1 MASIKP
7 ILASDAVHVKGKHLF
22 KNDGTQFIIKGIA
35 FPTPPETMLTEDHR
49 GYHSEAWLKIL
60 HQLRDSELEFN
71 AVRMY
76 RMYPERVDYSEFFRG
91 AAELGVYVIV
101 PLTAASGPGVLDR
114 KLAAPKCYKPKL
126 FKYGARAIREYLR
139 YPNVL
144 AGVVGNEVMNDEKA
158 WRSAPC
164 IRAYARDLKVFMD
177 SMVEEGAANR
187 TLPLIYAAQDS
198 ATIGGA
204 AVDKDTVMK
213 LTVDYLTCS
222 EEGKGVAVPDM
233 AGKEPTHGIEHFS
246 ENKFGQSP
254 IDIYGVNI
262 ESWCSSTQD
271 FYKNPDGTPGSYYS
285 LWQALRNSS
294 IPIIFSEMGCPHSQF
309 DRDDLERKTKEGT
322 RDWAQIPVVLDDMGD
337 SWSGFVA
344 YTYDGP
350 KDFIMFD
357 GGEWNGKDVLTPT
370 KDFENF
376 KHQLKKIS
384 RYETNITLDEFDD
397 GRFLPSRCDDVETD
411 LLSCCGVRL
420 FNDEKMPSYSHMIDV
435 HTGREVNNNMWLTMA
450 AFVLALGATFWIHK
464 NSRAKRIGVEGVS
477 LLNGNSIENVEYKSI
492 SS

>member
-1 MASIKP
+1 MVSFQP
-7 ILASDAVHVKGKHLF
+7 ILASDAIHAKGKHLF
-22 KNDGTQFIIKGIA
+22 KEDGTQFIIKGIA
-35 FPTPPETMLTEDHR
+35 FPTPPETMLIEDHR
-49 GYHSEAWLKIL
+49 GYNPDAWLKIL
-60 HQLRDSELEFN
+60 HQLRDSGLEFN

-91 AAELGVYVIV
+91 AAALGVYVIV
-101 PLTAASGPGVLDR
+101 PLTAAAGPGVLDR
-114 KLAAPKCYKPKL
+114 KLAAPKCYKSKL
-126 FKYGARAIREYLR
+126 FKYGARAIREYLK

-158 WRSAPC
+158 WLAAPC

-177 SMVEEGAANR
+177 SMVEKGAANR
-187 TLPLIYAAQDS
+187 TVPLIYAAQDS

-204 AVDKDTVMK
+204 AVDKDRVMK

-222 EEGKGVAVPDM
+222 EEGKGLDFPDVEG
-233 AGKEPTHGIEHFS
+233 AEPTNAEHFS
-246 ENKFGQSP
+246 GNKFGLSP

-285 LWQALRNSS
+285 LWQALRNTS

-309 DRDDLERKTKEGT
+309 DRDDLDRKTKEGT
-322 RDWAQIPVVLDDMGD
+322 RDWAQIPVVLNDMAD
-337 SWSGFVA
+337 SWSGFIA

-350 KDFIMFD
+350 KDFVMFD

-376 KHQLKKIS
+376 KHQLKKVS
-384 RYETNITLDEFDD
+384 RRGPNITFDQFDD
-397 GRFLPSRCDDVETD
+397 GRFVPSRCDDVQTE

-420 FNDEKMPSYSHMIDV
+420 FNDEKMSSYAHMIDV
-435 HTGREVNNNMWLTMA
+435 HTGREVHNNMWLTVA
-450 AFVLALGATFWIHK
+450 AFLFALGATFWIHK
-464 NSRAKRIGVEGVS
+464 SYRAKQNAAEGIS
-477 LLNGNSIENVEYKSI
+477 LLNGNLIENIKYKSV